1 MEIYQSL
8 EKKFE
13 SILSGNCLTSYRE
26 ENKNIS
32 NKYQEFTEENFK
44 KVKNDFLIY
53 IKNYLIL
60 KKYQITS
67 LENNFIN
74 AKNDQGDFEFL
85 IDFDWSTEE
94 GIIKIKTLDNSLKTC
109 FSDYQG
115 KYMFLI
121 SIPKGVFFLV
131 NCQNLKKEL
140 KENKNKVRIL
150 TENTKLFNS
159 QFICFKLEQISQKIK
174 IFSLK

>member
-1 MEIYQSL
+1 MEIYESL

-26 ENKNIS
+26 ENKKII
-32 NKYQEFTEENFK
+32 NKLQEFKDENFK
-44 KVKNDFLIY
+44 KIKNDFLIY

-60 KKYQITS
+60 KKYQILS
-67 LENNFIN
+67 IEDDFVN
-74 AKNDQGDFEFL
+74 AKNDQGEFQFL
-85 IDFDWSTEE
+85 IDYDWSTDEE
-94 GIIKIKTLDNSLKTC
+94 IIKIKTLDNTLKTC
-109 FSDYQG
+109 FSNYEG

-121 SIPKGVFFLV
+121 SIPKGVFYIM

-140 KENKNKVRIL
+140 KDNRTKYHIL
-150 TENTKLFNS
+150 TENTSLFKS
-159 QFICFKLEQISQKIK
+159 QFISFNIGKINQKFK